1 MCFNFFKYI
10 VKFNESHLFEWS
22 KHRDA
27 LILPVFALV
36 EKNLVSG
43 FFFSVGICDENS
55 DLLYMFWSL
64 HQCCLSLVQI
74 FY

>member
-36 EKNLVSG
+36 EKNLVSV
-43 FFFSVGICDENS
+43 FFFFQSAFVMRTVIYCTCSGACINAA
-55 DLLYMFWSL
+55 LA
-64 HQCCLSLVQI
+64 
-74 FY
+74 